1 MQRLDEDLHTA
12 TETEDNV
19 EGELLLDVVIR
30 KGMPVHKLFAG
41 EDSEALLVQGNTVWH
56 VSGHAL
62 EIGANSTC
70 PSLS

>member
-12 TETEDNV
+12 TETEDKV
-19 EGELLLDVVIR
+19 EGELLLEVVIR
-30 KGMPVHKLFAG
+30 KGTPVLKLFAG
-41 EDSEALLVQGNTVWH
+41 EDEALLVQGNTVWH

-62 EIGANSTC
+62 EIGANSTR